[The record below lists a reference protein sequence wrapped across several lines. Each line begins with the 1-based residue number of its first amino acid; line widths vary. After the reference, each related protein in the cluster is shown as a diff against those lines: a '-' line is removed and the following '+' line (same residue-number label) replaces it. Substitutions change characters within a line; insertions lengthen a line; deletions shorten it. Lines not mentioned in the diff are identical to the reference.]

1 MKALVIPA
9 DNTQPTRYE
18 NLEGLEDF
26 QRVVGGW
33 IETVPMEE
41 GNLVPYFNEEGK
53 LNGLPKND
61 RATKILSGSI
71 MPHDYIAGDCLFIA
85 YNPETGEDEDYPDG
99 ALEV

>member
-26 QRVVGGW
+26 QRVVGGY
-33 IETVPMEE
+33 IQTVPME
-41 GNLVPYFNEEGK
+41 GNVAPYFNEEGK
-53 LNGLPKND
+53 LTGLPKND

-71 MPHDYIAGDCLFIA
+71 MSDDYIAGDCLFVGFDID
-85 YNPETGEDEDYPDG
+85 TGEELDYPDG
-99 ALEV
+99 ALEI

>member
-9 DNTQPTRYE
+9 DSAEPTRYE

-33 IETVPMEE
+33 IETLPME
-41 GNLVPYFNEEGK
+41 GNIAPYFDEEGK
-53 LNGLPKND
+53 IKGRPKND
-61 RATKILSGSI
+61 RATKILAGSM
-71 MPHDYIAGDCLFIA
+71 MPDDYIAGDCLFVGFDID
-85 YNPETGEDEDYPDG
+85 TGEDLDYPDG